1 MTITDGNLGLLSF
14 LIPQTAGLAK
24 KSALRM
30 ALFQKMVSAYYNA
43 EKFKIQYAYELWGGR
58 NEKDKKYTMMLQ
70 NYMNRLKAYQIVQ
83 SVGAAYCVI
92 NRERVGLFQKWL
104 LATDVE
110 RNNAIFGDFRCEPIE
125 AAEQNIS
132 SSQNDTTTNETI

>member
-24 KSALRM
+24 KSELRM

-43 EKFKIQYAYELWGGR
+43 ERFKIQYAYELWGGR
-58 NEKDKKYTMMLQ
+58 NDNKKYTMMLQ
-70 NYMNRLKAYQIVQ
+70 NYLNRLKDYQIVR
-83 SVGAAYCVI
+83 SLGKAYCVI
-92 NRERVGLFQKWL
+92 DRERVRLFQKWL

-110 RNNAIFGDFRCEPIE
+110 RNNAIFGDFRCEPIA

-132 SSQNDTTTNETI
+132 SSQNNDTTNEAV

>member
-58 NEKDKKYTMMLQ
+58 NDNDKKYTMMLQ
-70 NYMNRLKAYQIVQ
+70 NYLNRLKDYQIVQ
-83 SVGAAYCVI
+83 SVSKAYCAI
-92 NRERVGLFQKWL
+92 DRERVRLFQKWL

-110 RNNAIFGDFRCEPIE
+110 RNNAIFGDFRCEPIA
-125 AAEQNIS
+125 AAEQQIS